1 MKEQI
6 GKRIANFWKGVLSK
20 KEEQR
25 LLEDIR
31 VNESEIQEDLQRV
44 FGADPKE
51 DERLSEEAYQKLLD
65 KIYDR
70 MDAPV
75 RMERPV
81 ARLRNWSIA
90 AAMLL
95 AVSLGLYTFVS
106 QEERLVQHAHRTA
119 SSDTLKLVNELPQDQ
134 QAVLSDGSTVI
145 LSSGSSLT
153 YTKAYGISNRTL
165 HLIGRG
171 RFKVAHDTT
180 RPFVVWA
187 NGYTT
192 TALGTDFTVDT
203 RQDDRLDIYLQSGK
217 IVVEATPAA
226 KLSMEKKYLL
236 PGDNL
241 QILTEVG
248 EVIMSNPR
256 KRSLPIKKAI
266 SAQRAVVEEV
276 MSFQDTPLLAVFD
289 SIGRKKGVRISSNA
303 DELAGLTFT
312 GEFKTSESITTIIGI
327 VCQMNGLHFTETAD
341 GDIAVSK
348 VVEPLPSPVKEQNN
362 KNKQIE
368 R

>member
-6 GKRIANFWKGVLSK
+6 GKRIASFWKGVLSK
-20 KEEQR
+20 KEEQS

-75 RMERPV
+75 HMERPA

-106 QEERLVQHAHRTA
+106 QEERLVHHAHRTA
-119 SSDTLKLVNELPQDQ
+119 STSNDTLKLVNDLQHDQ

-145 LSSGSSLT
+145 LSSGSSLS
-153 YTKAYGISNRTL
+153 YTKTYGVSNRTL
-165 HLIGRG
+165 HLKGRG

-248 EVIMSNPR
+248 EVIMSNPQQ
-256 KRSLPIKKAI
+256 RSLPIKKTVP
-266 SAQRAVVEEV
+266 AQRAAVEEV

-289 SIGRKKGVRISSNA
+289 SIGRKKEVRISSNA

-312 GEFKTSESITTIIGI
+312 GEFKSSESVTSIIGI
-327 VCQMNGLHFTETAD
+327 VCQMNGLHFTETTD
-341 GDIAVSK
+341 GGIIVSK
-348 VVEPLPSPVKEQNN
+348 EVEPLPSPLKEQSN
-362 KNKQIE
+362 KTNK
-368 R
+368 